1 MLKKIEI
8 DFFSTPFDFNS
19 VEFLEKL
26 EMPAYKIASADLT
39 NTPLQKKIAETKKQI
54 FMSTGGGNLDDVRR
68 AKDNIF
74 AINQKS
80 GYITLHTHR
89 TLQKLKK

>member
-1 MLKKIEI
+1 
-8 DFFSTPFDFNS
+8 
-19 VEFLEKL
+19 
-26 EMPAYKIASADLT
+26 MPAYKIASADLT

-74 AINQKS
+74 AINQNLA
-80 GYITLHTHR
+80 ILHCTASYPAKVEEMNLSVLN
-89 TLQKLKK
+89 TYAEGSFQKLN